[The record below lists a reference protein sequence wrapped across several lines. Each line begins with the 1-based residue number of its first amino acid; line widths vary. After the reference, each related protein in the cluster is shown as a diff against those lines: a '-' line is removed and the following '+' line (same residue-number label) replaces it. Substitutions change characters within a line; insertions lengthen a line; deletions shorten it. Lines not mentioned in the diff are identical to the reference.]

1 MLTRIAAKNFALL
14 RDTDV
19 SLKAGFTV
27 ITGETGSG
35 KSLLVLALSFL
46 GGEKVSTEI
55 IRDGETKAI
64 VEGEFISAV
73 GDPIILRREL
83 FASGRTRAFYN
94 DSPVSVKSLAEAAS
108 SLFDITSQRAFSHLL
123 EPDRHLDFLDLY
135 SGLLPARKTMEDYE
149 RDYLKLKRQIAGL
162 LRKKEEFRQRREIID
177 FQLEQINEIDPQISE
192 EEELNS
198 EIRRLENFEE
208 LHGDGQQIVN
218 SLVRDT
224 QSVDV
229 RLQDSGNLLQ
239 RVGELDS
246 TLAELIEDLDSAKAI
261 VREIASRVEERCL
274 RVNYE
279 AHLLEELRERQ
290 HAIAGLVRKF
300 GGTYTAMLEKRD
312 SLRAE
317 LTSDEKTDIELETL
331 ESQSERIVTD
341 WALLA
346 KRVSKT
352 RTSAAQRLQR
362 SVERSMAKLGVN
374 KAVFEARFRINEDL
388 KGLFEREGKRCT
400 LSGRGGEDVEFMFSA
415 NPGMEPRPLVN
426 VASGGELSRLLLAIK
441 ESLPVSSSE
450 ATTIFDEIDSGV
462 SGKVAHLVGNKLKS
476 LSRDRQMVAITH
488 LPQIAAIANH
498 HFKVHKHP
506 HKGKIET
513 SFIALEDQ
521 AKVEEIA
528 TMISGGEITDAALVQ
543 ARHLIDGAES

>member
-1 MLTRIAAKNFALL
+1 MLTRIAVKNFALL

-19 SLKAGFTV
+19 SLKTGFTV

-35 KSLLVLALSFL
+35 KSLLVLALGFL
-46 GGEKVSTEI
+46 GGERVSTEI

-94 DSPVSVKSLAEAAS
+94 DSPASVKSLSETAS
-108 SLFDITSQRAFSHLL
+108 ALFDITSQRAFSHLL

-135 SGLLPARKTMEDYE
+135 SGLLPARKTMEEFE

-162 LRKKEEFRQRREIID
+162 LRTKEEFRQRRELID
-177 FQLEQINEIDPQISE
+177 FQLEQIDEINPQNGE
-192 EEELNS
+192 EDELNS
-198 EIRRLENFEE
+198 EIRRLENYEE
-208 LHGDGQQIVN
+208 LFADGKQIVDL
-218 SLVRDT
+218 LVRDS

-229 RLQDSGNLLQ
+229 RMQDAGRRLN

-261 VREIASRVEERCL
+261 IREVAQRVEERCL

-279 AHLLEELRERQ
+279 ANLLEELRERQ
-290 HAIAGLVRKF
+290 HELSGLVRKF
-300 GGTYTAMLEKRD
+300 GGTFAAMMLKRD

-317 LTSDEKTDIELETL
+317 LTSDEKTDVELEKLQT
-331 ESQSERIVTD
+331 QSERIVAD
-341 WALLA
+341 WSLLA

-352 RTSAAQRLQR
+352 RTTAAKKLRR
-362 SVERSMAKLGVN
+362 SVEKSMTMLGV
-374 KAVFEARFRINEDL
+374 KEAVFEARFRINEDS
-388 KGLFEREGKRCT
+388 KGLFVRDGKRCT
-400 LSGRGGEDVEFMFSA
+400 LSGRGGEDAEFMFSA
-415 NPGMEPRPLVN
+415 NPGIEPRPLGN

-450 ATTIFDEIDSGV
+450 ATTVFDEIDSGV

-476 LSRDRQMVAITH
+476 LSINRQMVAITH
-488 LPQIAAIANH
+488 LPQIAAIANN
-498 HFKVHKHP
+498 HFKVKKSLHE
-506 HKGKIET
+506 GKIET
-513 SFIALEDQ
+513 SVLELN
-521 AKVEEIA
+521 AENKVEEIA
-528 TMISGGEITDAALVQ
+528 TMISGGKVTDAAIDQ
-543 ARHLIDGAES
+543 ARHLIAGEGN

>member
-528 TMISGGEITDAALVQ
+528 TMISGGEITDAALEQ
-543 ARHLIDGAES
+543 ARHLIEGAES

>member
-162 LRKKEEFRQRREIID
+162 LRKKEEFKQRREIID

-528 TMISGGEITDAALVQ
+528 TMISGGEITDAALEQ
-543 ARHLIDGAES
+543 ARHLIEGAES

>member
-1 MLTRIAAKNFALL
+1 VLTRIAAKNFALL

-528 TMISGGEITDAALVQ
+528 TMISGGEITDAALEQ
-543 ARHLIDGAES
+543 ARHLIEGAES